1 MRTSTALALG
11 GAYAAYNLGQME
23 PEARARFVE
32 SIVGTAADAFKRFA
46 EDPVGGL
53 KRLWAEKSKSPIL
66 FLAILSKLMADS
78 LRRKRLR
85 RAKLAELKLKEEE
98 EAEASQAPGGAKK
111 GKRKTPKVK

>member
-66 FLAILSKLMADS
+66 FLVGVVRITNLLDLIILITAGVGEHHFEGVDNPYS
-78 LRRKRLR
+78 LN
-85 RAKLAELKLKEEE
+85 
-98 EAEASQAPGGAKK
+98 PYCII
-111 GKRKTPKVK
+111 TP